1 MNDKEIELNNRLAS
15 AIKRIETLENKLG
28 KTDKD
33 NKELFQM
40 LDQFIDSG
48 YMPKF
53 LSTQYNEKLKE
64 LKK

>member
-1 MNDKEIELNNRLAS
+1 MNDKEIELNNKLAS
-15 AIKRIETLENKLG
+15 AMKRIETLENKLS
-28 KTDKD
+28 KTDQD
-33 NKELFQM
+33 NKELCHM